1 MQDNLARPLA
11 QPVQVP
17 KKKVKTAVKRKT
29 KPKQKFR
36 WGLSCLLLF
45 FFSLSMLL
53 VVRYA
58 AIAEQEK
65 EIAAAKA
72 QFEKLESQNI
82 AKKVQIQQSINIEQ
96 IEKTAK
102 EKLGMVKPGKNQVVN
117 IQVPVDNQAEVM
129 ADTQSSPGIFG
140 KAKQFIGNIVAYL
153 H

>member
-1 MQDNLARPLA
+1 MQIASHHG
-11 QPVQVP
+11 
-17 KKKVKTAVKRKT
+17 KKQKSNKT

-129 ADTQSSPGIFG
+129 ADTQSNPGIFG

>member
-1 MQDNLARPLA
+1 MIASAR
-11 QPVQVP
+11 
-17 KKKVKTAVKRKT
+17 
-29 KPKQKFR
+29 
-36 WGLSCLLLF
+36 
-45 FFSLSMLL
+45 SLYILRRLNEAGIVDYKSIASELG
-53 VVRYA
+53 VSEATVRRD
-58 AIAEQEK
+58 
-65 EIAAAKA
+65 
-72 QFEKLESQNI
+72 FEKLESQNI